1 MVEIRVPPFELLRSL
16 SCSSSGAIGGEVF
29 DAGRNVRMLE
39 CISGSSIRIFLI
51 KFLEELVMQFKN
63 KNKIRRLYI
72 LLELFRTT

>member
-39 CISGSSIRIFLI
+39 CISGSSIRVLI
-51 KFLEELVMQFKN
+51 KFLEELKLVMQFKN
-63 KNKIRRLYI
+63 KNKIYS
-72 LLELFRTT
+72 